1 MLKETQQLIIII
13 LGIIAIASI
22 ITNTETATILATVIG
37 ILGGF
42 LTGKKIYIDREQT
55 EAVTV
60 EGEEDVQ

>member
-42 LTGKKIYIDREQT
+42 LTGKKIYIDGEQT